1 MRDMYSWSTSD
12 DWSRESSVAAGAALD
27 GRSSLVVVAA
37 LVGVAEDR
45 SVEDAGWTGGDWT
58 EVGVALVGVPE
69 VLEGGVVI
77 EDWSVEDAGWTGGD
91 WTEVGVASVG
101 VDADAEWLPVADG

>member
-27 GRSSLVVVAA
+27 GRSSLAVVAA
-37 LVGVAEDR
+37 LVAE
-45 SVEDAGWTGGDWT
+45 V
-58 EVGVALVGVPE
+58 LVGRVAM
-69 VLEGGVVI
+69 

-91 WTEVGVASVG
+91 WTEVGVAGVSVDTDAKWLSVG
-101 VDADAEWLPVADG
+101 DG